1 MKIICIGRNY
11 AEHIKELNHER
22 PENPLF
28 FIKPDSAILQ
38 RGQPFFYPD
47 FSTEIDY
54 ELEVVVRI
62 NRLGKNIQPKFA
74 YKYYN
79 EVALGID
86 FTARDLQRQAINKG
100 NPWTMAKGF
109 DDSAVVSEFVP
120 LSEVGKG
127 IQELNFE
134 LRKNDTMVQ
143 HGYTGN
149 MIFGIDELIAY
160 ISQFMTLKIGDYI
173 FTGTPAGVGSIQLGD
188 VLEGFLENQP
198 MLKCR
203 IK

>member
-134 LRKNDTMVQ
+134 LHKNDTMVQ
-143 HGYTGN
+143 HGYTG
-149 MIFGIDELIAY
+149 
-160 ISQFMTLKIGDYI
+160 K
-173 FTGTPAGVGSIQLGD
+173 
-188 VLEGFLENQP
+188 P
-198 MLKCR
+198 MYPSL
-203 IK
+203 

>member
-173 FTGTPAGVGSIQLGD
+173 FTGTPAGVGSIQIGD

>member
-160 ISQFMTLKIGDYI
+160 VSRFMTLKIGDYI
-173 FTGTPAGVGSIQLGD
+173 FTGTPAGVGSIQIGD

>member
-47 FSTEIDY
+47 FSNEIDY
-54 ELEVVVRI
+54 ELDVVVRI

-74 YKYYN
+74 HKYYN

-86 FTARDLQRQAINKG
+86 FTARDLQREAMHKG

-109 DDSAVVSEFVP
+109 DDSALVSEFVS
-120 LSEVGKG
+120 LDELGKNV
-127 IQELNFE
+127 QDLNFE
-134 LRKNDTMVQ
+134 LRKNDIVVQ
-143 HGYTGN
+143 KGYTGN

-173 FTGTPAGVGSIQLGD
+173 FTGTPAGVGSIQIGD

>member
-160 ISQFMTLKIGDYI
+160 VSQFMTLKIGDYI
-173 FTGTPAGVGSIQLGD
+173 FTGTPAGVGSIQIGD

>member
-160 ISQFMTLKIGDYI
+160 ISRFMTLKIGDYI
-173 FTGTPAGVGSIQLGD
+173 FTGTPAGVGSIQIGD

>member
-11 AEHIKELNHER
+11 AEHINELNHER

-160 ISQFMTLKIGDYI
+160 ISRFMTLKIGDYI
-173 FTGTPAGVGSIQLGD
+173 FTGTPAGVGSIQIGD

>member
-11 AEHIKELNHER
+11 VEHIKELNHER

-149 MIFGIDELIAY
+149 MIFAIDELIAY

-173 FTGTPAGVGSIQLGD
+173 FTGTPAGVGSIQIGD